1 MTAAVEEDNIVAVV
15 DNIALVADIAEVAH
29 NMAD

>member
-15 DNIALVADIAEVAH
+15 DNIALVEDIVEVAH